1 MISKTQSIDIGETV
15 LCDICNADYTNS
27 DSLGGILVGSYAVC
41 PQCAPDFH
49 DSDDDPIIHCPAGV
63 RFRDWVLSIR
73 GGRNTIEITTF

>member
-1 MISKTQSIDIGETV
+1 MIPTTEIIDIGDTV

-63 RFRDWVLSIR
+63 RFRDWVLRIR